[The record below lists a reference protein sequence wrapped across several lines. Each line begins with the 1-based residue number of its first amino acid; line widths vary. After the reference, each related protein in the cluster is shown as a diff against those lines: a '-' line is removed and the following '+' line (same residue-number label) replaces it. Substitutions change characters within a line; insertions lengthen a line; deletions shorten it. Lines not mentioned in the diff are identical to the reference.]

1 MIRILDQLVARS
13 FLKVFFSFI
22 LGAPFLFILV
32 DVTENL
38 QDYLGQGLT
47 WGEVGMAYLCKLP
60 QFIQWSFPIAALVSS
75 VFTVQTMT
83 LHKEIVAAKA
93 GGISFHRVILPI
105 LFLGVALTV
114 VALGLEEV
122 VPQTNRR
129 AAEILRQESIRRVWR
144 NNFVYQG
151 ENGRNF
157 SVQRLNAEEG
167 TLTGVVMETVKP
179 GSSRPTTHLTAQRA
193 QYEPETGWTFHDG
206 FYRVFLDD
214 GEQVASQFQRFQ
226 VKGFTEKPEDLL
238 DEPRKPEEMNRAE
251 MGRLADIIER
261 SGGEPHKLRVDRAE
275 KIAVPVAT
283 LVIILFGAPLA
294 TSPKRGGTAFG
305 IGVALLSTIFYM
317 LLFRISGAVGETG
330 AIGPLTAAWLT
341 NLVFLCAGLIFL
353 TRVRT

>member
-22 LGAPFLFILV
+22 LGSPLLFILG

-38 QDYLGQGLT
+38 QNYLGAGLT
-47 WGEVGMAYLCKLP
+47 MAEVGKAYLYKLP

-93 GGISFHRVILPI
+93 GGISFHRVILP
-105 LFLGVALTV
+105 LLVLGVVLTI

-129 AAEILRQESIRRVWR
+129 AAEILRQESVQRVWR
-144 NNFVYQG
+144 TNFVYQA
-151 ENGRNF
+151 EDGRNF

-167 TLTGVVMETVKP
+167 TLTGVVMETVEP
-179 GSSRPTTHLTAQRA
+179 GSSRPTTHLIAESARWD
-193 QYEPETGWTFHDG
+193 PDRGWVFHEG
-206 FYRVFLDD
+206 FFRVFLED
-214 GEQVASQFQRFQ
+214 GEQVASQFQTYQ
-226 VKGFTEKPEDLL
+226 VRGFTEKPKDLL
-238 DEPRKPEEMNRAE
+238 DEPRKPEEMDRAE
-251 MGRLADIIER
+251 MGRLANIIER
-261 SGGEPHKLRVDRAE
+261 SGGEPHKLRVDREE

-294 TSPKRGGTAFG
+294 TSTKRGGTAFG
-305 IGVALLSTIFYM
+305 IGLALLSTIVYM
-317 LLFRISGAVGETG
+317 LLFRVSGAIGETG
-330 AIGPLTAAWLT
+330 ALGPFTAAWLP
-341 NLVFLCAGLIFL
+341 NYIFLAAGLIFL
-353 TRVRT
+353 SRVRT

>member
-1 MIRILDQLVARS
+1 MIRILDRLVARS

-22 LGAPFLFILV
+22 LGSPLLFILG

-38 QDYLGQGLT
+38 QDYLGAGLT
-47 WGEVGMAYLCKLP
+47 MVEVGKAYLYKLP

-93 GGISFHRVILPI
+93 GGISFHRVILPLI
-105 LFLGVALTV
+105 VLGVMLTI

-129 AAEILRQESIRRVWR
+129 AAEILRQESIQRVWR
-144 NNFVYQG
+144 TNFVYQG
-151 ENGRNF
+151 EDGRNF

-167 TLTGVVMETVKP
+167 TLTGVVMETVEP
-179 GSSRPTTHLTAQRA
+179 GTSRPTSHLTAASARW
-193 QYEPETGWTFHDG
+193 EPDRGWVFHEG

-214 GEQVASQFQRFQ
+214 GSQVASQFQTYQ
-226 VKGFTEKPEDLL
+226 VRGFTEKPEDLL
-238 DEPRKPEEMNRAE
+238 DEPRKPEEMDRAE

-261 SGGEPHKLRVDRAE
+261 SGGEPHKLRVDREE

-294 TSPKRGGTAFG
+294 TSTKRGGTAFG
-305 IGVALLSTIFYM
+305 IGLALLSTILYM

-330 AIGPLTAAWLT
+330 AMDPFTSAWLP
-341 NLVFLCAGLIFL
+341 NYLFLAAGLISL
-353 TRVRT
+353 SRVRT